1 MSTPEIA
8 HRAIHVPPGAG
19 QSVWAF
25 SGDRYTLKVG
35 AEETGGLIGAME
47 AEIPPGSGPP
57 LHIHQNEDEAFYL
70 VEGRLQVVDID
81 REFIAEPGS
90 FIYLPRGKAHGF
102 KNIFDTPAKM
112 LMLFMPSGFEKFFLE
127 VGAEVV
133 PGQPA
138 PPPSQFA
145 ADVERS
151 MRVAT
156 EKYGIEPD

>member
-1 MSTPEIA
+1 MSAPEIV

-19 QSVWAF
+19 RSVWAF

-35 AEETGGLIGAME
+35 AAETGGLIGVME
-47 AEIPPGSGPP
+47 GEIPPGSGPP

-70 VEGRLQVVDID
+70 VEGRLQVVDVD

-102 KNIFDTPAKM
+102 KNIFDAPAKM

-156 EKYGIEPD
+156 EKYGIESD